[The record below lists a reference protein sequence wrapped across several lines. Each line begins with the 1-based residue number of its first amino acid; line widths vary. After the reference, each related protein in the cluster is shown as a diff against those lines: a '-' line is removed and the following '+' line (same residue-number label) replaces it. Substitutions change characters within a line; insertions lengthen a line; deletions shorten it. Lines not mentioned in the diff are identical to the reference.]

1 MNANGQLKDM
11 ACRTML
17 LKLERMGQITLPP
30 PRSVGVGNAVRHL
43 RSVPHSTYDIVCT
56 LRELTP
62 LRIEAVREKAMSR
75 LFKHLLAE
83 YHYLGFSGTVGENM
97 KYLVFDRQQRPLAC
111 LLFGSAA

>member
-1 MNANGQLKDM
+1 M
-11 ACRTML
+11 
-17 LKLERMGQITLPP
+17 
-30 PRSVGVGNAVRHL
+30 
-43 RSVPHSTYDIVCT
+43 CT